1 MWYNVYRKEVIEM
14 SCVFYF
20 IVCLYALALIT
31 LSSAAIFAVVFYFK
45 ASEDTRATKRA
56 QKAIA
61 KENKKNFK
69 RIGVVRI

>member
-14 SCVFYF
+14 NCVFYF
-20 IVCLYALALIT
+20 IVCLYVLALIT

-45 ASEDTRATKRA
+45 VSEDIRAMKRA

-61 KENKKNFK
+61 KENKKK
-69 RIGVVRI
+69 L

>member
-14 SCVFYF
+14 NCVFYF
-20 IVCLYALALIT
+20 IVCLYVLALIT

-45 ASEDTRATKRA
+45 VSEDIRAMKRA

-69 RIGVVRI
+69 SMGVVHV